1 MNTRTLLRTAALASV
16 VAGLAGCYVV
26 PVVGPDGT
34 AQYIPYPLPPA
45 GTPVAAPQRAA
56 YPPPPPPGIP
66 MAPPM
71 GAPMPAALS
80 ARLYPDN
87 DAASQSGPL
96 NGTVTNM
103 MTGKGRF
110 QLDYRGEVLV
120 GEATRVS
127 GEERKGVASA
137 YGPRGTYMSC
147 EYQMSS
153 PVQGAGTCMFSTGA
167 RYKVHIGG

>member
-1 MNTRTLLRTAALASV
+1 MNTRIPLRSALALSFSV
-16 VAGLAGCYVV
+16 LAMTGCYVV
-26 PVVGPDGT
+26 PVVGPDG
-34 AQYIPYPLPPA
+34 APQYYAYPLPPA
-45 GTPVAAPQRAA
+45 GTQL
-56 YPPPPPPGIP
+56 PPPARGSYSP
-66 MAPPM
+66 APTQPLYS
-71 GAPMPAALS
+71 GTPMPTALA

-87 DAASQSGPL
+87 DAASQVGPL

-137 YGPRGTYMSC
+137 YGQRGTYMSC
-147 EYQMSS
+147 EYQMNT
-153 PVQGAGTCMFSTGA
+153 PLQGAGTCMFSTGA